1 MVHADVEVAGVAL
14 VGLLDLIHRKVG
26 VLLQGLE
33 VGAVLREPRHA
44 AGNADVQRLAVGQGG
59 TTGPQGPVQGA
70 QLFADG
76 VLRVVPVEQQQEL
89 VAGQAGAD
97 GALGGVGG
105 EALTGLADVL
115 VAPVVAV
122 GVVDVLE
129 VVEVHHQQGR
139 AAQPVGMGEEIGADP
154 VEGLTA
160 VQAGQDVV
168 IALMLD
174 ALLFQNGGGDILQQT
189 HLRGRLCHNAG
200 DAEDDVL
207 HIAVRLRNGEN
218 GTADGSGAV
227 QAAVGHR

>member
-1 MVHADVEVAGVAL
+1 M
-14 VGLLDLIHRKVG
+14 
-26 VLLQGLE
+26 
-33 VGAVLREPRHA
+33 
-44 AGNADVQRLAVGQGG
+44 
-59 TTGPQGPVQGA
+59 
-70 QLFADG
+70 
-76 VLRVVPVEQQQEL
+76 
-89 VAGQAGAD
+89 
-97 GALGGVGG
+97 
-105 EALTGLADVL
+105 
-115 VAPVVAV
+115 
-122 GVVDVLE
+122 LE

-174 ALLFQNGGGDILQQT
+174 ALLLQNGGGDILQQT
-189 HLRGRLCHNAG
+189 HLRGRLRHNAG